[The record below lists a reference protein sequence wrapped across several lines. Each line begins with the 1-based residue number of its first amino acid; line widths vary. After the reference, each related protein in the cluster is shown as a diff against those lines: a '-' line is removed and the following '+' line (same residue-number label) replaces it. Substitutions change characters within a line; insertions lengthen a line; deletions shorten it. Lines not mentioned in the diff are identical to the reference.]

1 MGTPEFPGR
10 LQATFVPDTDAPGCG
25 AMAFWGTP
33 DPVAE
38 AATLGLPAAAGTA
51 GPRLP
56 ALATLPTLLP
66 HRGSLVDVDVPALLV
81 PVGEAVGALAA
92 LATGTTTG
100 IATGTTTGTGTEDDA
115 ENAAE
120 VSAPDRPLGHSV
132 HAWAV
137 AARLALEHVTAGHL
151 VPVLREAGEGLVRAH
166 WRAATDGDPRLAAL
180 AAALP
185 AAAHALR
192 VHAPAP
198 MDPPSAPAPA
208 GTDAPTAPVPPRL
221 DAPRTPAPTAV
232 DAPRTPAPSR
242 TAPPSTPTPARIN
255 TPRTPTPTGIDAPP
269 TPTRV
274 WSAPAL
280 LSAFCD
286 AVADAC
292 ARAAA
297 PTAAAP
303 TAAPPTW
310 TTALVTASASPA
322 LPTPTAP
329 APGLLADW
337 ALAGSGDR
345 AAVRL
350 LLRLGTPAGPDA
362 LWPLSFHLEAVDEP
376 GALVS
381 AHRVW
386 ETGSAPLSLGGRVL
400 DGPQEALVEGLG
412 RAARVFRPLAACLEE
427 SRPTRV
433 LLNPFQ
439 AARLFGDTAT
449 ALRTAGIGLTV
460 PDELSGDEPD
470 SKDPTDRKSGNALL
484 PRLRVGT
491 RRTTRG
497 KSGKSTTPHPRT
509 VTYRWEAVVGDEVV
523 TPDEVALLASRGEPL
538 APWRNTW
545 VRLDPDRI
553 GELAALVG
561 TSGRLSTAEA
571 LAIALCGRHHTE
583 EFGEVAAVA
592 DGSVADLVGR
602 LREAGGRTEPDL
614 TGVRADLRDYQRRG
628 VAWLQSLTDLGF
640 GALLADDMGLGK
652 TLQTIALLAG
662 RTGDRPR
669 LVVCPTSVVS
679 NWERELARFAPGLT
693 VVRHHGARRATEPA
707 AFPPGA
713 VVVTSYALLR
723 LDTELLASVGWD
735 LVVLDEAQQIKNH
748 TAQTA
753 RAALRLEA
761 RARVALTGTPVENR
775 LSELW
780 SIAHF
785 ANPGL
790 LGSHRRFRERFAGP
804 IERDGDREAAERLRA
819 VVSPFVLRRMKSAVV
834 DELPAKLETTVPCD
848 LTAEQTRLYRAAV
861 ADALDGDDGL
871 GTGVRRQGNVL
882 RLLTHLKQ
890 ICNHPVQY
898 LGEDPASD
906 NALAGRSGKLMRAT
920 EMLGEAVAAGDRAL
934 VFTQY
939 RVMGELLARHLAA
952 ELGLDDV
959 PFLHGGTPAER
970 RDAMVDAFQHDDT
983 ASPLLIVSL
992 KAGGFGLNLTRA
1004 SHVLH
1009 YDRWWNPAVEDQA
1022 TDRAHRIGQTKTVHV
1037 HKLVTADTFEERI
1050 DALLESKRS
1059 LADSVVGTSET
1070 WLSELDDDALRALVR
1085 LADSEESTSAGAPT
1099 PPAATGETV

>member
-1 MGTPEFPGR
+1 
-10 LQATFVPDTDAPGCG
+10 
-25 AMAFWGTP
+25 MAFWGTP

-38 AATLGLPAAAGTA
+38 AAALGLPAAAGTA

-56 ALATLPTLLP
+56 SLATLPTLLP

-100 IATGTTTGTGTEDDA
+100 IATGTTTGTGTGTEDDA

-208 GTDAPTAPVPPRL
+208 GTDAP
-221 DAPRTPAPTAV
+221 
-232 DAPRTPAPSR
+232 
-242 TAPPSTPTPARIN
+242 
-255 TPRTPTPTGIDAPP
+255 P

-297 PTAAAP
+297 PAAAP
-303 TAAPPTW
+303 TATPPTW
-310 TTALVTASASPA
+310 TTALVTAPASPA

-329 APGLLADW
+329 TPGLLADW

-571 LAIALCGRHHTE
+571 LAIALCGHHHTE
-583 EFGEVAAVA
+583 EFGDVAAVA

-834 DELPAKLETTVPCD
+834 DELPAKLESTVPCD

-871 GTGVRRQGNVL
+871 GAGVRRQGNVL

-1037 HKLVTADTFEERI
+1037 HKLVTADTFEERV

>member
-1 MGTPEFPGR
+1 M
-10 LQATFVPDTDAPGCG
+10 
-25 AMAFWGTP
+25 
-33 DPVAE
+33 
-38 AATLGLPAAAGTA
+38 AAG
-51 GPRLP
+51 G
-56 ALATLPTLLP
+56 
-66 HRGSLVDVDVPALLV
+66 
-81 PVGEAVGALAA
+81 GE
-92 LATGTTTG
+92 
-100 IATGTTTGTGTEDDA
+100 
-115 ENAAE
+115 
-120 VSAPDRPLGHSV
+120 
-132 HAWAV
+132 
-137 AARLALEHVTAGHL
+137 
-151 VPVLREAGEGLVRAH
+151 
-166 WRAATDGDPRLAAL
+166 
-180 AAALP
+180 
-185 AAAHALR
+185 
-192 VHAPAP
+192 
-198 MDPPSAPAPA
+198 
-208 GTDAPTAPVPPRL
+208 
-221 DAPRTPAPTAV
+221 
-232 DAPRTPAPSR
+232 
-242 TAPPSTPTPARIN
+242 
-255 TPRTPTPTGIDAPP
+255 
-269 TPTRV
+269 
-274 WSAPAL
+274 
-280 LSAFCD
+280 
-286 AVADAC
+286 
-292 ARAAA
+292 
-297 PTAAAP
+297 
-303 TAAPPTW
+303 
-310 TTALVTASASPA
+310 
-322 LPTPTAP
+322 
-329 APGLLADW
+329 
-337 ALAGSGDR
+337 R

-350 LLRLGTPAGPDA
+350 RLRLGTPAGPDA
-362 LWPLSFHLEAVDEP
+362 LWPLTFHLEAVDEP
-376 GALVS
+376 DVLLS

-386 ETGSAPLSLGGRVL
+386 DAGSGTLSLGGRIL
-400 DGPQEALVEGLG
+400 DAPQEALTEGLG
-412 RAARVFRPLAACLEE
+412 RAARVFRPLAACLDE

-449 ALRTAGIGLTV
+449 ALDTAGIGLTV
-460 PDELSGDEPD
+460 PEELSGEG
-470 SKDPTDRKSGNALL
+470 GNALV

-491 RRTTRG
+491 RRSPRG
-497 KSGKSTTPHPRT
+497 NGAAPRART
-509 VTYRWEAVVGDEVV
+509 VTYRWEAVVGDEVA

-545 VRLDPDRI
+545 IRLDPDRV

-561 TSGRLSTAEA
+561 TPGRLSTAEA
-571 LAIALCGRHHTE
+571 LSIALCGRHRTE
-583 EFGEVAAVA
+583 EFGDVPAVA

-602 LREAGGRTEPDL
+602 LREAGRRTEPDL
-614 TGVRADLRDYQRRG
+614 TGVCADLRDYQRRG

-693 VVRHHGARRATEPA
+693 VLRHHGARRATDPA
-707 AFPPGA
+707 AFTPGA

-723 LDTELLASVGWD
+723 LDAELLASVGWD

-753 RAALRLEA
+753 RAAQRLDA

-785 ANPGL
+785 TNPGL
-790 LGSHRRFRERFAGP
+790 LGSHRRFREQFAGP
-804 IERDGDREAAERLRA
+804 IERDGDREAAGRLRA
-819 VVSPFVLRRMKSAVV
+819 VVSPFVLRRMKSAVA
-834 DELPAKLETTVPCD
+834 DELPAKMESTVPCD

-861 ADALDGDDGL
+861 AEALDGGDGL
-871 GTGVRRQGNVL
+871 GSGSRRQGNVL

-898 LGEDPASD
+898 LGEEDTAAAGS
-906 NALAGRSGKLMRAT
+906 LAGRSGKLMRAT

-939 RVMGELLARHLAA
+939 RVMGELLARHLSA
-952 ELGLDDV
+952 ELGLEEV

-983 ASPLLIVSL
+983 ASPLLVISL

-1022 TDRAHRIGQTKTVHV
+1022 TDRAHRIGQTRTVHV
-1037 HKLVTADTFEERI
+1037 HKLVTADTFEERVA
-1050 DALLESKRS
+1050 ALLESKRS

-1070 WLSELDDDALRALVR
+1070 WLAELDDDALRALVR
-1085 LADSEESTSAGAPT
+1085 LAGSEESTGAGDPT
-1099 PPAATGETV
+1099 PSAATGETA

>member
-10 LQATFVPDTDAPGCG
+10 LQATFVPDPDAPGDG
-25 AMAFWGTP
+25 AMAFWGAP

-38 AATLGLPAAAGTA
+38 AAALGLPATAGTA

-56 ALATLPTLLP
+56 ALAALPTLLP
-66 HRGSLVDVDVPALLV
+66 HGGSLVDVGVPALLV
-81 PVGEAVGALAA
+81 PVGEAVGALAT
-92 LATGTTTG
+92 LASGTTTG
-100 IATGTTTGTGTEDDA
+100 SGTEDGP

-120 VSAPDRPLGHSV
+120 ISSPDRPLSHSV

-151 VPVLREAGEGLVRAH
+151 VPVLREAGEGRVRAH

-192 VHAPAP
+192 VPDPAP
-198 MDPPSAPAPA
+198 MDPPS
-208 GTDAPTAPVPPRL
+208 G
-221 DAPRTPAPTAV
+221 
-232 DAPRTPAPSR
+232 
-242 TAPPSTPTPARIN
+242 PTPDRIN
-255 TPRTPTPTGIDAPP
+255 TPRTPTGVDAP
-269 TPTRV
+269 PTRV
-274 WSAPAL
+274 WSPPAL

-292 ARAAA
+292 ARAATDA
-297 PTAAAP
+297 TADADTP

-310 TTALVTASASPA
+310 TAALITTPGSPA
-322 LPTPTAP
+322 LPASAAP
-329 APGLLADW
+329 SPDRLAGW

-345 AAVRL
+345 VAVRL
-350 LLRLGTPAGPDA
+350 RLRLGTPAGPDA
-362 LWPLSFHLEAVDEP
+362 LWPLTFHLEAVDEP
-376 GALVS
+376 RALVS

-386 ETGSAPLSLGGRVL
+386 EAGSAPLSLGGRVL

-449 ALRTAGIGLTV
+449 ALHTAGIGLTV
-460 PDELSGDEPD
+460 PDELSGD
-470 SKDPTDRKSGNALL
+470 DPTGDDPNGKPGNTLL

-491 RRTTRG
+491 RRTAQRKNG
-497 KSGKSTTPHPRT
+497 KNTTTHPRTPPHPRT
-509 VTYRWEAVVGDEVV
+509 VTYHWEAVVGDEVV

-553 GELAALVG
+553 DELAALVG

-583 EFGEVAAVA
+583 EFGDVAAVA

-679 NWERELARFAPGLT
+679 NWERELARFAPGLS
-693 VVRHHGARRATEPA
+693 VVRHHGARRATDPG
-707 AFPPGA
+707 AFAPGA

-723 LDTELLASVGWD
+723 LDADLLASVGWD
-735 LVVLDEAQQIKNH
+735 LVILDEAQQIKNH

-753 RAALRLEA
+753 RAALRLDA

-834 DELPAKLETTVPCD
+834 DELPAKLESTVPCD

-1037 HKLVTADTFEERI
+1037 HKLVTADTFEERV

-1070 WLSELDDDALRALVR
+1070 WLAELDDDALRALVR